1 MVRQSH
7 GVDVGGES
15 GTLGWKKLLTRHC
28 IVSVLCCVQ
37 IIKNVSQI
45 NHRFSYCHT
54 FLPQAGNT
62 QPGEN
67 HNGHHEANKASS
79 FQAMEVAYKLV

>member
-28 IVSVLCCVQ
+28 TKELVL
-37 IIKNVSQI
+37 
-45 NHRFSYCHT
+45 
-54 FLPQAGNT
+54 
-62 QPGEN
+62 E
-67 HNGHHEANKASS
+67 EAPH
-79 FQAMEVAYKLV
+79 